1 MYLIFIKSN
10 NNPRTINTPRN
21 GRTNYDCVRVNG
33 RANLEAEVNRLRAE
47 GQNVYE
53 VRTAV
58 GGWVN
63 I

>member
-10 NNPRTINTPRN
+10 NNPRTINTPMMA
-21 GRTNYDCVRVNG
+21 RTNYDCIRVNG
-33 RANLEAEVNRLRAE
+33 RANLETEVSRLRAE
-47 GQNVYE
+47 GQHISE
-53 VRTAV
+53 VRTAL